1 MLPYDSLRER
11 LVQPFL
17 LLGFIV
23 SATLSLTTF
32 ALLAQIEERAVAR
45 TLNVEL
51 ESFRHRRSINPLASP
66 AESSLLR
73 GVFLPAEQ
81 LTRYPELSGN
91 TSILEMRT
99 LDDGEYSVLF
109 AQVDGRPF
117 ALLYDRSY
125 IKSNMASLAL
135 LLLLATAGM
144 TLLSFAVGYR
154 LSRRVVQP
162 IVRLLNDVS
171 FKAGQRNMPPENIGF
186 SDLGYPPDEIGRLVR
201 ELDRFSHR
209 LYEFVQRESYFAA
222 DVSHELRT
230 PVAVISGA
238 AEVLAEVPGLDE
250 PVRQRIS
257 AIHRNAVRMSQVLEA
272 MLILAKEERSDADP
286 SCNLAEVV
294 EDAVADCS
302 PALQGRP
309 VSIQIGIGERVVLPV
324 ERSLAYV
331 LVSNVL
337 RNACACTREGMIRV
351 TLDHS
356 ALEIADTGMGIAED
370 RFPELLRR
378 HAKGEGSTGHGLG
391 LSIVA
396 RISERLR
403 WQIAVESSP
412 GQGTRFRF
420 VFPCAVE
427 SGAAV

>member
-1 MLPYDSLRER
+1 MQPYDSLRR
-11 LVQPFL
+11 KLVQPFL

-51 ESFRHRRSINPLASP
+51 ESFRHRRTINPQATP

-73 GVFLPAEQ
+73 GIFLPAPQ
-81 LTRYPELSGN
+81 LKRYPELSGEM
-91 TSILEMRT
+91 TALEFRT
-99 LDDGEYSVLF
+99 IDDADYSVLF

-135 LLLLATAGM
+135 LLLLATGGM
-144 TLLSFAVGYR
+144 TLLSFVVGYQ

-162 IVRLLNDVS
+162 IVRLLDDVT
-171 FKAGQRNMPPENIGF
+171 FRAGQRSIPEEGIGF
-186 SDLGYPPDEIGRLVR
+186 SDQGYPPDEIGRLVR

-257 AIHRNAVRMSQVLEA
+257 VIHRNAVRMSQILEA

-286 SCNLAEVV
+286 SCNLADVAEEV
-294 EDAVADCS
+294 VADCL
-302 PALQGRP
+302 PALRGRP
-309 VSIQIGIGERVVLPV
+309 VTIRTEIAERVVLPV

-331 LVSNVL
+331 LVSNIL
-337 RNACACTREGMIRV
+337 RNACAYTREGMVRV
-351 TLDHS
+351 I
-356 ALEIADTGMGIAED
+356 LERDRLVIADTGIGIPED
-370 RFPELLRR
+370 RFPELLQR
-378 HAKGEGSTGHGLG
+378 HSKGEGSTGHGLG

-403 WQIAVESSP
+403 WQIAVESSA
-412 GQGTRFRF
+412 GQGTRFSFRF
-420 VFPCAVE
+420 P
-427 SGAAV
+427 GAGSLKPAA

>member
-1 MLPYDSLRER
+1 MLPYDSLRQR

-17 LLGFIV
+17 LLGFVV

-51 ESFRHRRSINPLASP
+51 ESFRHRRAINPLASP

-73 GVFLPAEQ
+73 GVFLPAAQ
-81 LTRYPELSGN
+81 LTRYPRLVSEVP
-91 TSILEMRT
+91 ILEMRT
-99 LDDGEYSVLF
+99 LDEGEFSVLF
-109 AQVDGRPF
+109 ALVDGRPF

-162 IVRLLNDVS
+162 IVRLLDDVS
-171 FKAGQRNMPPENIGF
+171 FKAGQRNMPVENIGF
-186 SDLGYPPDEIGRLVR
+186 STQGYPRDEIGRLVR

-238 AEVLAEVPGLDE
+238 AEVLAEVPGLDDA
-250 PVRQRIS
+250 VRQRVA
-257 AIHRNAVRMSQVLEA
+257 AIHRSAMRMSQILEA

-286 SCNLAEVV
+286 SCNLADVV
-294 EDAVADCS
+294 DDVVADCL
-302 PALQGRP
+302 PVLQGRP
-309 VSIQIGIGERVVLPV
+309 VSIRTDIAEGITLPV

-331 LVSNVL
+331 LVSNVV
-337 RNACACTREGMIRV
+337 RNACANTREGQVNIR
-351 TLDHS
+351 LDRHE
-356 ALEIADTGMGIAED
+356 LDVADTGIGIPEE
-370 RFPELLRR
+370 RFPELFQR
-378 HAKGEGSTGHGLG
+378 HAKSEDSTGHGLG

-396 RISERLR
+396 RIAERLR
-403 WQIAVESSP
+403 WQISLDSSP
-412 GQGTRFRF
+412 GQGTTFRLRF
-420 VFPCAVE
+420 ASAE
-427 SGAAV
+427 AAINAD

>member
-1 MLPYDSLRER
+1 MLPYDSLRQR

-17 LLGFIV
+17 LLGFVV
-23 SATLSLTTF
+23 SASLSLTTF
-32 ALLAQIEERAVAR
+32 ALLAQIEERAVER

-51 ESFRHRRSINPLASP
+51 ESFRHRRAINPLASP

-81 LTRYPELSGN
+81 LTRYPELS
-91 TSILEMRT
+91 SDAAILEMRT
-99 LDDGEYSVLF
+99 LDDGEFSVLF
-109 AQVDGRPF
+109 ARVDGRPF

-135 LLLLATAGM
+135 LLLLATGGM

-162 IVRLLNDVS
+162 IVRLLDEVS
-171 FKAGQRNMPPENIGF
+171 FKAGQSGMPAEGIGF
-186 SDLGYPPDEIGRLVR
+186 SAQDYPPDEIGRLVR

-209 LYEFVQRESYFAA
+209 LYEFVRRESSFAA

-238 AEVLAEVPGLDE
+238 AEVLAEVPGLDDA
-250 PVRQRIS
+250 VRQRIS

-286 SCNLAEVV
+286 SCNLADVV
-294 EDAVADCS
+294 DDVVADCL

-309 VSIQIGIGERVVLPV
+309 VSAISFATPAPTRARERSASCSTGIGWRSPIRVSASPGIVFPNCCNDMPRAKIAPAMAWV
-324 ERSLAYV
+324 YRSWPGSA
-331 LVSNVL
+331 S
-337 RNACACTREGMIRV
+337 ACAGRSPSRV
-351 TLDHS
+351 
-356 ALEIADTGMGIAED
+356 ALDTGQNS
-370 RFPELLRR
+370 F
-378 HAKGEGSTGHGLG
+378 S
-391 LSIVA
+391 
-396 RISERLR
+396 
-403 WQIAVESSP
+403 
-412 GQGTRFRF
+412 
-420 VFPCAVE
+420 VFPLGKMAAIQVCDVTENNAALPS
-427 SGAAV
+427 SGRFS

>member
-32 ALLAQIEERAVAR
+32 ALLAQIEERAVER

-51 ESFRHRRSINPLASP
+51 ESFRHRRAINPLASP

-81 LTRYPELSGN
+81 LTRYPELSGD

-109 AQVDGRPF
+109 ARVEGRPF

-162 IVRLLNDVS
+162 IVRLLDDVS

-238 AEVLAEVPGLDE
+238 AEVLAEFPGLDE

-302 PALQGRP
+302 PALLGRP
-309 VSIQIGIGERVVLPV
+309 VSIQIVIGERVVLPV

-337 RNACACTREGMIRV
+337 RNACACTREGGIQV
-351 TLDHS
+351 TLDRS
-356 ALEIADTGMGIAED
+356 ALVIADTGMGIAED
-370 RFPELLRR
+370 RFPELLQR

-412 GQGTRFRF
+412 GQGTKFRF
-420 VFPCAVE
+420 VFPCATD
-427 SGAAV
+427 AD